1 LHRKSKGEE
10 GVVLKIVYV
19 LPGPIS
25 RTEKGRVEMQRR
37 LEVLRSYAAPGTWV
51 DIVDIDEGPASI
63 ESLYEEY
70 LSIPPTVDLML
81 EMERQGYDAAV
92 LGCYGD
98 PGLDAVREVT
108 EKMVIVGPGEA
119 GVMAA
124 AMSGYRFSIIT
135 VTNSMVN
142 PLYHLVEKAGV
153 GKKLASV
160 RAIEVPVLELAE
172 EREKTVQKLI
182 AEGRRAIEEDRADT
196 LVLGCMSMGFLNA
209 AEEMSKELGVPVIN
223 PGRIALKM
231 AEALAGAEISHSKRA
246 YLTPPKISSGAV
258 TSSEGLLVKKEQ
270 LTEETQ

>member
-1 LHRKSKGEE
+1 M
-10 GVVLKIVYV
+10 KIVYV

-25 RTEKGRVEMQRR
+25 RTEGGRMEMQRR
-37 LEVLRSYAAPGTWV
+37 LEVLRSYAAPGTEV
-51 DIVDIDEGPASI
+51 DIADVDEGPASI

-81 EMERQGYDAAV
+81 EMEWRGYDAAI

-108 EKMVIVGPGEA
+108 EKMIIVGPGEA

-135 VTNSMVN
+135 VTHSMVN
-142 PLYHLVEKAGV
+142 PLHHLVEKAGV

-182 AEGRRAIEEDRADT
+182 AEGRRAIKEDRADT

-209 AEEMSKELGVPVIN
+209 AEEMSEELGVPVIN
-223 PGRIALKM
+223 PGKIALKM
-231 AEALAGAEISHSKRA
+231 AEALAGAGVSHSKLA
-246 YLTPPKISSGAV
+246 YMTPPKISSGTV
-258 TSSEGLLVKKEQ
+258 KSSEGLLVKKERAA
-270 LTEETQ
+270 EETQ

>member
-1 LHRKSKGEE
+1 M
-10 GVVLKIVYV
+10 KIVYV
-19 LPGPIS
+19 IPGPLS
-25 RTEKGRVEMQRR
+25 RTEKGRLEMARR
-37 LEVLRSYAAPGTWV
+37 LDVLKSYAAPGTHV
-51 DIVDIDEGPASI
+51 DIVDIEEGPASI

-70 LSIPPTVDLML
+70 LSIPNTVSCMH
-81 EMERQGYDAAV
+81 EMEKQGYDAAI

-98 PGLDAVREVT
+98 PGLDAIREVT
-108 EKMVIVGPGEA
+108 EKMVVVGPGEA

-172 EREKTVQKLI
+172 EKENTVRKLV
-182 AEGRRAIEEDRADT
+182 AEGRKAIEEDRADT
-196 LVLGCMSMGFLNA
+196 LILGCMSMGFLNV
-209 AEEMSKELGVPVIN
+209 AEEMSNELGVTVIN

-231 AEALAGAEISHSKRA
+231 AEALAGAEVTHSKRA
-246 YLTPPKISSGAV
+246 YPSPPKISSGKV
-258 TSSEGLLVKKEQ
+258 SSAKDLMVKKEILMEQ
-270 LTEETQ
+270 RNSGMF